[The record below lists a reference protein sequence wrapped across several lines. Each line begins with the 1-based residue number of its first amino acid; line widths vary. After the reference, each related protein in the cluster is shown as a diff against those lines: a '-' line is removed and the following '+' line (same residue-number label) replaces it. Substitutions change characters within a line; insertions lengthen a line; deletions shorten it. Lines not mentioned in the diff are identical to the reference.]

1 MTKRA
6 QKLHRAL
13 LPAAAAALL
22 VLSISLGPAPALAQS
37 KPGGAG
43 STTSPWT
50 IDSDRRRSLKAPA
63 ESGDAAA
70 QYALG
75 MKLWLGRGMKQ
86 DTNAAIVWL
95 TRSAAQDYPL
105 AESALGVMYED
116 GDGVHQDFAKAAF
129 YYARAAQSGE
139 ALGQYRLG
147 LLYLNGRGVAKDTA
161 NAARWFRAAAEQ
173 GIAEAQNNL
182 GYLYAMGMGVAK
194 DLQAA
199 LGWYQKAAQ
208 AGNTDAKANLV
219 SLQAQ
224 MAAAASASP
233 QAQGRPPDLKDI
245 VATLEAHPL
254 GNDSLTAEFGKP
266 GALEIKSEPSE
277 DGRLEEVRVGFA
289 QASGRSWLSYKIYP
303 SLSTALEAF
312 EGHGRTP
319 LPAGSTLV
327 RHAFTVGLMSNN
339 RPFTVRCVESR
350 DTKGPPDEHEV
361 SCAFFERDVPLVYV
375 GGTLARY
382 KEADY
387 PPDEIWKRAGAI
399 AAAGY
404 WHAHRV
410 LPLDQSA
417 GRGG

>member
-1 MTKRA
+1 MTKRVR
-6 QKLHRAL
+6 KLHRAL
-13 LPAAAAALL
+13 LSAAATALFI
-22 VLSISLGPAPALAQS
+22 LSISLGPAPALAQS
-37 KPGGAG
+37 ELGRAA
-43 STTSPWT
+43 TTPSPWT
-50 IDSDRRRSLKAPA
+50 IDSDPGSLSDPA
-63 ESGDAAA
+63 EHGDAAA

-75 MKLWLGRGMKQ
+75 MKLWLGRGMKR

-139 ALGQYRLG
+139 PLGQYRLG
-147 LLYLNGRGVAKDTA
+147 LLYLNGRGVARDTA

-173 GIAEAQNNL
+173 GMAEAQNNL

-194 DLQAA
+194 DPQAA
-199 LGWYQKAAQ
+199 LAWYQKAAQ
-208 AGNTDAKANLV
+208 AGNTEAKANLV

-224 MAAAASASP
+224 MAAAPSP
-233 QAQGRPPDLKDI
+233 QAQRRPPDLKDI

-254 GNDSLTAEFGKP
+254 DSESLTAEFGKP

-289 QASGRSWLSYKIYP
+289 QTSGRSWLSYKIYP
-303 SLSTALEAF
+303 SLSTAQEAF
-312 EGHGRTP
+312 EAYGRTP

-350 DTKGPPDEHEV
+350 DSKGPPEEHEV
-361 SCAFFERDVPLVYV
+361 SCAFFEGDMPLVYV

-382 KEADY
+382 QQADY
-387 PPDEIWKRAGAI
+387 PPDEIWKRAGTI

-410 LPLDQSA
+410 LPLDRGA

>member
-1 MTKRA
+1 MAKRTRKIQA
-6 QKLHRAL
+6 GLYL
-13 LPAAAAALL
+13 AAALACSTL
-22 VLSISLGPAPALAQS
+22 LGPAPALAQG
-37 KPGGAG
+37 KPAGAG
-43 STTSPWT
+43 STASPWT
-50 IDSDRRRSLKAPA
+50 IDSDPGSLSSPA

-95 TRSAAQDYPL
+95 TRSAAQDYAL
-105 AESALGVMYED
+105 AESALGVMYEG

-173 GIAEAQNNL
+173 GIPEAQNNL

-199 LGWYQKAAQ
+199 LAWYQKAAQ

-254 GNDSLTAEFGKP
+254 DNDSLTAEFGKP

-277 DGRLEEVRVGFA
+277 DGRLEEVRVGFT